1 MKTTIVVGIDIGG
14 TNIHIGFTD
23 ISGNILKNVTLAT
36 KNYPM
41 PDSFVDATVPVILEA
56 CQQNNW
62 ALAGIGMGAPN
73 GNFYTGAIEFA
84 PNMPWKGIV
93 PLAKMIQNKCH
104 VPAFLTNDANAAA
117 IGEMT
122 FGIAKGMKD
131 FILITLGTGLG
142 SGIIANGK
150 LIYGH
155 DGLAGELGP
164 TIAIKNGRPCGCGR
178 KGCLETYASATGI
191 VTTVKEM
198 IDAGMQG
205 KINKDNISA
214 LSIYQA
220 ALDNDELALAA
231 FDFTA
236 KILGESL
243 ADAVAYTSPE
253 AIIFFGG
260 LVNSGEILL
269 KPLRTHFEI
278 NLLKIYQNKVK
289 ILQSALPESN
299 AAILGAASL
308 IWNQSQNKN

>member
-1 MKTTIVVGIDIGG
+1 
-14 TNIHIGFTD
+14 
-23 ISGNILKNVTLAT
+23 
-36 KNYPM
+36 
-41 PDSFVDATVPVILEA
+41 
-56 CQQNNW
+56 
-62 ALAGIGMGAPN
+62 
-73 GNFYTGAIEFA
+73 
-84 PNMPWKGIV
+84 
-93 PLAKMIQNKCH
+93 MIQNKCH

-155 DGLAGELGP
+155 DGLAGELGH